1 MQSKGENSWA
11 EFPRFALA
19 HAHSLRL
26 SMEKLLNFIDGEFVA
41 TSDHL
46 DSYNPAT
53 GEVHLHIP
61 DSGEEDVEKAV
72 QAALRAFKT

>member
-1 MQSKGENSWA
+1 MV
-11 EFPRFALA
+11 
-19 HAHSLRL
+19 
-26 SMEKLLNFIDGEFVA
+26 EKLKNFIDGEFVGC
-41 TSDHL
+41 DGYL

-53 GEVHLHIP
+53 GEVHLQVP